1 MEPPGTNA
9 PELALTRTASRPTAR
24 DVPVSRSQPH
34 GATRTHQVRL
44 SPLGDLYP
52 GGLVSQDTPTS
63 PQGQP
68 VQIATS
74 SKESPATKRMAML
87 TPSWQEPAFAPGSTA
102 MQASASS
109 SSSLSSDSATSLIA
123 PSIAPS
129 ISPSFSPSFSPTFLP
144 SLSRSIGPAILPST
158 SPSIWPAAP
167 FTAESSLQIPDQPQS
182 AAAHMTGIRGG
193 DVASQPRV
201 QQIVMGAMA
210 RGPSS
215 GLSTNMPAA
224 PVAVPMEGVGVVP
237 GTAAP
242 PLVAEDA
249 VAKSATSQSA
259 SAFSEPQQARL
270 EPRQGMLLLDGAQ
283 LGRWVIDHLESSAS
297 RPGAMTTGIDPRMNA
312 TYPGAPTGT

>member
-1 MEPPGTNA
+1 
-9 PELALTRTASRPTAR
+9 
-24 DVPVSRSQPH
+24 
-34 GATRTHQVRL
+34 
-44 SPLGDLYP
+44 
-52 GGLVSQDTPTS
+52 
-63 PQGQP
+63 
-68 VQIATS
+68 
-74 SKESPATKRMAML
+74 ML

-167 FTAESSLQIPDQPQS
+167 FTAKSSLQIPDRPQS

-249 VAKSATSQSA
+249 VAKSATSRSA

-283 LGRWVIDHLESSAS
+283 LGRWVIDHLREQRIATGRDDHRNRPTDERNLSRRPDGHLSRWQSSAFPS
-297 RPGAMTTGIDPRMNA
+297 FSGSVTKRHPISPH
-312 TYPGAPTGT
+312 